1 MADLWDEV
9 SWAQLMF
16 LLFHSL
22 VEDRERPLPSG
33 RIYVPARNLSV
44 LSVLLA
50 AARGDWQM
58 PADSGLEEVDG
69 EDEGLEGVDFEE
81 ILSRFTDRP
90 PQPVVRCSVSD
101 SMVSGSWGL
110 YEFHLGSSPASA
122 TGYLYYRPDWG
133 VGDDESLPILGAWE
147 PSDNQSAR
155 QACILRVYTREW
167 ENRVLPPAMGQW
179 ASGDPKLLH
188 EAILRVLSFDPGAW
202 EKVFQRLR
210 EGVEVREGDPE
221 AVEWVSQ
228 WCGVEAARVR
238 QVLDFARAMQ
248 GRSSRGPSAMQLTL
262 PGTDPFYS
270 DDDPYW
276 QRLLAGPLTGEVGN
290 LLVALY
296 VYCIS
301 QGRFASW

>member
-1 MADLWDEV
+1 MPRRGILLLSGALLIIAPLALPRTHPSIPSAPPLLYLKTGPWHSSTRLW
-9 SWAQLMF
+9 S
-16 LLFHSL
+16 
-22 VEDRERPLPSG
+22 P
-33 RIYVPARNLSV
+33 
-44 LSVLLA
+44 
-50 AARGDWQM
+50 
-58 PADSGLEEVDG
+58 
-69 EDEGLEGVDFEE
+69 
-81 ILSRFTDRP
+81 
-90 PQPVVRCSVSD
+90 
-101 SMVSGSWGL
+101 
-110 YEFHLGSSPASA
+110 SSPPF
-122 TGYLYYRPDWG
+122 TPGG
-133 VGDDESLPILGAWE
+133 VV
-147 PSDNQSAR
+147 QSGPA
-155 QACILRVYTREW
+155 IMDPFS
-167 ENRVLPPAMGQW
+167 PPLT
-179 ASGDPKLLH
+179 SGDPKLLH
-188 EAILRVLSFDPGAW
+188 EAILRVLSFDLGAW